1 MTPPHAGATRKNG
14 PQEEIMDNVQRT
26 GGRQGRWL
34 IIGGFA
40 LLGVI
45 LIAAAA
51 VSAWQA
57 GVHDSRSAEMESR
70 TATVSL
76 LQDVEEESGIAA
88 TLLQEYVATG
98 DATLIP
104 QIQSHSNAAMGSL
117 REATAESDVAGIDDM
132 AADGAGL
139 NQGATQIVALR
150 LSGDAQAAAAAL
162 EAATPAFEELN
173 LGLAG
178 ITEQLQDVDALQ
190 GRADRASDLS
200 RWSLIVAAAAGVTLG
215 FATLTLLA
223 RSLIRRRAARPALPA

>member
-1 MTPPHAGATRKNG
+1 MH
-14 PQEEIMDNVQRT
+14 NVEGT

-45 LIAAAA
+45 VIVAAA
-51 VSAWQA
+51 VSAWQTS
-57 GVHDSRSAEMESR
+57 VHNSRSAEMESR
-70 TATVSL
+70 TTTVSL

-88 TLLQEYVATG
+88 TLLQEYVASG

-117 REATAESDVAGIDDM
+117 REAAAESDVAGIDDM

-139 NQGATQIVALR
+139 TEGATQIVGLR
-150 LSGDAQAAAAAL
+150 LGGDAEGAVAAL
-162 EAATPAFEELN
+162 EAVTPAFEELN
-173 LGLAG
+173 LGLAQVA
-178 ITEQLQDVDALQ
+178 EQLQDVDALQ
-190 GRADRASDLS
+190 SRADRASDLS
-200 RWSLIVAAAAGVTLG
+200 RWSLIVAAAAGATLG
-215 FATLTLLA
+215 FATLALLA